1 MADRAPGSPVLAHGA
16 LEGRNVVNGVHAS
29 FLLAKGGGY
38 TGHTSDRDAER
49 EVSIGG
55 SIYIHSHRPSLPL
68 NQSTG
73 CFCRNLDLL
82 SDL

>member
-38 TGHTSDRDAER
+38 TGHTRQ
-49 EVSIGG
+49 VGG
-55 SIYIHSHRPSLPL
+55 A
-68 NQSTG
+68 NG
-73 CFCRNLDLL
+73 CEG
-82 SDL
+82 